1 MAGLDTSENLTPF
14 RIADDAGR
22 VLEGAILFDAARLRQ
37 AEPGWFDPAWWG
49 ERAQPVGSGGRGGAW
64 FVDPA
69 ATASVS
75 ESAAKSEANPA
86 NKPPSFGPA
95 VLRHYLRGG
104 MAARFSRDRFWWR
117 GPSHIRSFDEFRLL
131 RELRGKGL
139 PVPTPIAAIY
149 WRVGGFYRAAI
160 LLDRL
165 QNVRALADLAAD
177 DADAT
182 VWPRAGELIARMHRA
197 GLDHADL
204 NAHNLLF
211 DAGARGWIID
221 LDRGRIRI
229 PATAWREA
237 NLKRLE
243 RSLLKLRGV
252 RSEDQVRED
261 VRRLREAYDTRW
273 RRGI

>member
-22 VLEGAILFDAARLRQ
+22 VLEGAILFDATRLRQ

-69 ATASVS
+69 ANAAIVSTPAADAAS
-75 ESAAKSEANPA
+75 
-86 NKPPSFGPA
+86 KPIPFGPA

-104 MAARFSRDRFWWR
+104 MAARFSRNRFWWR
-117 GPSHIRSFDEFRLL
+117 GPSRIRSFDEFRLL

-139 PVPTPIAAIY
+139 PVPLPIAAVY
-149 WRVGGFYRAAI
+149 WRSGGFYRAAI

-165 QNVRALADLAAD
+165 QNVRALADWAAD
-177 DADAT
+177 EADAAI
-182 VWPRAGELIARMHRA
+182 WPRAGELIARMHRA

-211 DAGARGWIID
+211 DAGGRGWVID

-237 NLKRLE
+237 NLQRLE
-243 RSLLKLRGV
+243 RSLLKLRGA
-252 RSEDQVRED
+252 RSEQSVRED

>member
-1 MAGLDTSENLTPF
+1 
-14 RIADDAGR
+14 
-22 VLEGAILFDAARLRQ
+22 
-37 AEPGWFDPAWWG
+37 
-49 ERAQPVGSGGRGGAW
+49 
-64 FVDPA
+64 
-69 ATASVS
+69 
-75 ESAAKSEANPA
+75 
-86 NKPPSFGPA
+86 
-95 VLRHYLRGG
+95 

-117 GPSHIRSFDEFRLL
+117 GPSRIRSFDEFRLL

-149 WRVGGFYRAAI
+149 WRSGGFYRAAI

-165 QNVRALADLAAD
+165 QNARARLGRLGRGRRRRLAI
-177 DADAT
+177 
-182 VWPRAGELIARMHRA
+182 WPRAGELIARMHRA

-211 DAGARGWIID
+211 DAGGRGWVID

-237 NLKRLE
+237 NLQRLE
-243 RSLLKLRGV
+243 RSLLKLRGA
-252 RSEDQVRED
+252 RSEERVRED

>member
-22 VLEGAILFDAARLRQ
+22 VLEGAILFDAARVRQ

-64 FVDPA
+64 FVEGSQNAPISAPA
-69 ATASVS
+69 SATP
-75 ESAAKSEANPA
+75 AKPI
-86 NKPPSFGPA
+86 PFGPV

-117 GPSHIRSFDEFRLL
+117 GPSHVRSFDEFRLL

-139 PVPTPIAAIY
+139 PVPMPIAAIY
-149 WRVGGFYRAAI
+149 WRSGGFYRAAI

-165 QNVRALADLAAD
+165 QNVRALADWAAD
-177 DADAT
+177 DADT
-182 VWPRAGELIARMHRA
+182 TIWSRAGELIARMHRV
-197 GLDHADL
+197 GFDHADL

-211 DAGARGWIID
+211 EPNGRGWIID

-243 RSLLKLRGV
+243 RSLLKLRGA
-252 RSEDQVRED
+252 RSEDRVRED